1 MALAYPFI
9 DTNSLLIDEVD
20 IYFLNAQYT
29 NPDLHAVMG
38 ELVNM
43 QPGLVSIVELPE
55 GMGEMMLDAG
65 YEPVYE
71 YIDKELSMGLYKQIG
86 IKGVTCEVIDNGIYP
101 IGKAQTPFG
110 VLYTIHPFPPLK
122 MSLWHDQVEHF
133 ERVTQMI
140 KQWKQDFVL
149 VGDFNTTTFS
159 PIFQKYF
166 WKYKFDMHYT
176 WLTNTPIALPLDYVV
191 SNKMFLSQKGRD
203 IGSDHRGL
211 MVDIL
216 R

>member
-1 MALAYPFI
+1 MKYFFHTLFWGVVACFVLSKLGQYFWLADVFSHAQLQYLVICLICMLVFVIMQHWRIAFFSLCFVMALAYPFI

-86 IKGVTCEVIDNGIYP
+86 IKGVTGEVIDNGIYP

-140 KQWKQDFVL
+140 KQ
-149 VGDFNTTTFS
+149 
-159 PIFQKYF
+159 
-166 WKYKFDMHYT
+166 
-176 WLTNTPIALPLDYVV
+176 
-191 SNKMFLSQKGRD
+191 
-203 IGSDHRGL
+203 
-211 MVDIL
+211 
-216 R
+216 